1 MFGIED
7 IWPVP
12 LQDIIG
18 FIAHMFKKGFS
29 YSTVNC
35 YISGLSFYNQINNY
49 EDHTQMFIVRKMID
63 GIKRTTFKK
72 DARLPITWNLFCRI
86 LGVLESVCSN
96 IYESN
101 LFKAAF
107 CLAFFGLFSVGRLTE
122 TKGCESKHAIK
133 VDKVK
138 LTPDHIEI
146 FLMSSKTDQ
155 FGKGTT
161 IYISEQKVKAYCPV
175 YNLGVFLESRP
186 SCGGPLLCHF
196 NTEPL
201 SRYQFSTI
209 LKRSL
214 SLLGVQ
220 NTNFTSHS
228 FWIGMATTCA
238 MEGLSNDE
246 IMTLGR
252 WTSGA
257 FRRYIRIPC

>member
-1 MFGIED
+1 
-7 IWPVP
+7 
-12 LQDIIG
+12 
-18 FIAHMFKKGFS
+18 
-29 YSTVNC
+29 
-35 YISGLSFYNQINNY
+35 
-49 EDHTQMFIVRKMID
+49 
-63 GIKRTTFKK
+63 
-72 DARLPITWNLFCRI
+72 
-86 LGVLESVCSN
+86 
-96 IYESN
+96 
-101 LFKAAF
+101 
-107 CLAFFGLFSVGRLTE
+107 
-122 TKGCESKHAIK
+122 
-133 VDKVK
+133 
-138 LTPDHIEI
+138 
-146 FLMSSKTDQ
+146 MSSKTDQ

-228 FWIGMATTCA
+228 FRIGMATTCA

-252 WTSGA
+252 WKSGA